1 MYHSLLILMGF
12 TYDTHAHTHI
22 PPHTHTHTH
31 TQYVIQDR
39 NNMKKHLGVNY
50 PFKKLIESVQS

>member
-1 MYHSLLILMGF
+1 M
-12 TYDTHAHTHI
+12 THTHVYSHTA
-22 PPHTHTHTH
+22 PHTHTHTH

>member
-31 TQYVIQDR
+31 THSMSYRI
-39 NNMKKHLGVNY
+39 GTT
-50 PFKKLIESVQS
+50 